1 VAALT
6 VGIVMDLIAT
16 SIVPL
21 EEKRGDSPVVLLLF
35 GVAMAGA
42 GLALVFH
49 SHRRINA
56 AFSSVVIGAFTG
68 IAGWG
73 AFFAAAHFSLKVR
86 STFFPKRLI

>member
-1 VAALT
+1 MAALT

-56 AFSSVVIGAFTG
+56 AFFYNPSKPP
-68 IAGWG
+68 
-73 AFFAAAHFSLKVR
+73 L
-86 STFFPKRLI
+86 